1 MTNSM
6 EDLAKS
12 KAFFVIG
19 SNTTEQ
25 HPVIGTVV
33 KRAVRQGAKLIVAD
47 PRRIELARLATLHL
61 KQQPGSDIALLNGLC
76 HVIIKEDLYDKEFVA
91 QRTEG
96 FAEMKATVEKYTPE
110 LVERMTGVPAA
121 DIVQAAR
128 IYATSRPAAILYAM
142 GITQHTSGHATV
154 LAIANLAMLCG
165 NIGVEGGGVNPL
177 RGQNNVQG
185 ACDMGALPDVFPGY
199 QKVAN
204 EEARVKFEKA
214 WGVPGSTFQVPG
226 NVKRETWN
234 VERGTWHVELPAKPG
249 LTVVE
254 MMNAAHASRLK
265 AMYIMG
271 ENPLLTDPDLQHV
284 EEALRTLDFLVVQDI
299 FLTETAALADVI
311 LPGAAFAEKDGT
323 FSNTERRVQLVRQAV
338 EPPGEARADWQI
350 IAEIARRL
358 QGSAAGW
365 EFASPAAIM
374 EEAAGVTPQY
384 GGIRHYRLEKGG
396 LQWPCPTLEHPGT
409 KILHRDKFTRGL
421 GKFSAVEAIP
431 PAELPD
437 ADYPLVL
444 TTGRR
449 LQHYH
454 TGSMTR
460 RVGGMNVLLPEERM
474 EIHPADAAPL
484 GLADGDLAWVRSRRG
499 EVKARVRL
507 TERIKP
513 GVVFMTFHFSE
524 TAVNLLTNPALDP
537 VAKIPEYKVAAV
549 RVEKA

>member
-1 MTNSM
+1 MTNSI
-6 EDLAKS
+6 EDLAKA

-25 HPVIGTVV
+25 HPVIGAMV
-33 KRAVRQGAKLIVAD
+33 KRAVRKGAKLIVAD

-76 HVIIKEDLYDKEFVA
+76 HVIIQEDLYDKEFVA

-110 LVERMTGVPAA
+110 FVASITGVPAA
-121 DIVQAAR
+121 DVVQAAR
-128 IYATSRPAAILYAM
+128 LYATARPAAILYAM

-199 QKVAN
+199 QKVASP
-204 EEARVKFEKA
+204 EARAKFAQA
-214 WGVPGSTFQVPG
+214 WAVLSSKFQVPSSADD
-226 NVKRETWN
+226 VERETWN
-234 VERGTWHVELPAKPG
+234 VEHGTWHVERETWNMERGTWHLELPAKPG

-254 MMNAAHASRLK
+254 MMNAAHAGQLK

-271 ENPLLTDPDLQHV
+271 ENPMMTDPDLQHV
-284 EEALRTLDFLVVQDI
+284 EEALQALDFLVVQDI

-323 FSNTERRVQLVRQAV
+323 FSNTERRVQLVRKAV

-358 QGSAAGW
+358 QGSGQGW

-384 GGIRHYRLEKGG
+384 GGIRHYRLEKSG

-409 KILHRDKFTRGL
+409 KILHREKFTRGL

-460 RVGGMNVLLPEERM
+460 RV
-474 EIHPADAAPL
+474 
-484 GLADGDLAWVRSRRG
+484 
-499 EVKARVRL
+499 
-507 TERIKP
+507 
-513 GVVFMTFHFSE
+513 
-524 TAVNLLTNPALDP
+524 
-537 VAKIPEYKVAAV
+537 
-549 RVEKA
+549 

>member
-1 MTNSM
+1 MTNSI

-12 KAFFVIG
+12 QAFLVIG

-33 KRAVRQGAKLIVAD
+33 KRAVRKGARLIVAD
-47 PRRIELARLATLHL
+47 PRNIELARMATMHL
-61 KQQPGSDIALLNGLC
+61 KLQPGSNIALLNGLC

-96 FAEMKATVEKYTPE
+96 FAEMKAMVEKYTPE
-110 LVERMTGVPAA
+110 FVESITGVPAA

-128 IYATSRPAAILYAM
+128 IYATSKPAAILYAM
-142 GITQHTSGHATV
+142 GITQHTTGHGNV
-154 LAIANLAMLCG
+154 LAVANLAMLCG
-165 NIGVEGGGVNPL
+165 NMGVEGGGVNPL

-185 ACDMGALPDVFPGY
+185 ACDMGALPDFLPGY
-199 QKVAN
+199 QRVAN
-204 EEARVKFEKA
+204 DEARAKLAKA
-214 WGVPGSTFQVPG
+214 W
-226 NVKRETWN
+226 NVD
-234 VERGTWHVELPAKPG
+234 LPAKPG

-254 MMNAAHASRLK
+254 MMNAAHAGQLK

-271 ENPLLTDPDLQHV
+271 ENPLVTDPDLHHV
-284 EEALRTLDFLVVQDI
+284 DEALQALDFLVVQDI

-323 FSNTERRVQLVRQAV
+323 FTNTERRVQLVRQAV
-338 EPPGEARADWQI
+338 EPPGEARNDWQI
-350 IAEIARRL
+350 IAEIARRIK
-358 QGSAAGW
+358 GAAEGW

-374 EEAAGVTPQY
+374 EEAASVTPQY

-409 KILHRDKFTRGL
+409 KILHREKFTRGL
-421 GKFSAVEAIP
+421 GKFSAVADIP

-437 ADYPLVL
+437 AEYPLTL

-454 TGSMTR
+454 SGSMSR
-460 RVGGMNVLLPEERM
+460 RVAGLNVLLPEERM

-513 GVVFMTFHFSE
+513 GVVFMTFHFPE
-524 TAVNLLTNPALDP
+524 TAVNFLTNPALDP

>member
-1 MTNSM
+1 MTNSI
-6 EDLAKS
+6 EDLAKAQ
-12 KAFFVIG
+12 AFFIIG

-33 KRAVRQGAKLIVAD
+33 KRAVRKGARLIVAD

-96 FAEMKATVEKYTPE
+96 FEEMKATVAKYTPE
-110 LVERMTGVPAA
+110 FVGSITGVPAA

-128 IYATSRPAAILYAM
+128 LYATSKPAAILYAM

-154 LAIANLAMLCG
+154 LTIANLAMLCG
-165 NIGVEGGGVNPL
+165 NIGVEGGGVDPL

-199 QKVAN
+199 QKVN
-204 EEARVKFEKA
+204 NPEARAKFEKA
-214 WGVPGSTFQVPG
+214 WSVPES
-226 NVKRETWN
+226 NVKSQTSN
-234 VERGTWHVELPAKPG
+234 VELPAKPG

-254 MMNAAHASRLK
+254 MMNAAHAGKLK

-284 EEALRTLDFLVVQDI
+284 AEALQALDFLVVQDI
-299 FLTETAALADVI
+299 FFTETTALADVI
-311 LPGAAFAEKDGT
+311 LPGVAFAEKDGT
-323 FSNTERRVQLVRQAV
+323 FSNTERRVQLVRKAV

-358 QGSAAGW
+358 KGSSEGW

-374 EEAAGVTPQY
+374 EEAASVTPQY

-396 LQWPCPTLEHPGT
+396 LQWPCPTLDHPGT
-409 KILHRDKFTRGL
+409 KILHREKFTRGL

-437 ADYPLVL
+437 ADYPLIL

-449 LQHYH
+449 LLQYH
-454 TGSMTR
+454 TGSMSR
-460 RVGGMNVLLPEERM
+460 RVKGLNVLLPEERM
-474 EIHPADAAPL
+474 EIHPADAALL

-513 GVVFMTFHFSE
+513 GVVFMTFHFWE

-537 VAKIPEYKVAAV
+537 VAKIPEFKVTAV
-549 RVEKA
+549 QVEKA

>member
-1 MTNSM
+1 MTNSI
-6 EDLAKS
+6 EDLAKAQ
-12 KAFFVIG
+12 AFFVIG

-33 KRAVRQGAKLIVAD
+33 KRAVRKGARLIVAD

-61 KQQPGSDIALLNGLC
+61 RQQPGSDIALLNGLC

-96 FAEMKATVEKYTPE
+96 FAEMKATVAKYTPE
-110 LVERMTGVPAA
+110 FVESITGVPAA

-154 LAIANLAMLCG
+154 LTIANLAMLCG
-165 NIGVEGGGVNPL
+165 NIGVEGGGVDPL

-199 QKVAN
+199 QKVN
-204 EEARVKFEKA
+204 NPEARAKFEKA
-214 WGVPGSTFQVPG
+214 WGLDGAVD
-226 NVKRETWN
+226 KETRRQG
-234 VERGTWHVELPAKPG
+234 EGEKSPDLPVSLSPTPG

-254 MMNAAHASRLK
+254 MMNAAHAGKLK

-284 EEALRTLDFLVVQDI
+284 EEALKALDFLVVQDI
-299 FLTETAALADVI
+299 FFTETTALADVI
-311 LPGAAFAEKDGT
+311 LPGVAFAEKDGT
-323 FSNTERRVQLVRQAV
+323 FTNTERRVQLVRKAV

-358 QGSAAGW
+358 KGSSDGW
-365 EFASPAAIM
+365 ELASPAAIM
-374 EEAAGVTPQY
+374 EEAASVTPQY

-409 KILHRDKFTRGL
+409 KILHREKFTRGL

-437 ADYPLVL
+437 ADYPLIL

-449 LQHYH
+449 LQQYH

-460 RVGGMNVLLPEERM
+460 RVKGLNVLLPEERM
-474 EIHPADAAPL
+474 EIHPADAALL

-499 EVKARVRL
+499 EVKALVRL

-513 GVVFMTFHFSE
+513 GVVFMTFHFWE

-537 VAKIPEYKVAAV
+537 VAKIPEFKVAAV
-549 RVEKA
+549 RVEKVT